1 MGTVADVH
9 ETEIAE
15 VFAALESS
23 PEGVAAA
30 EVEKRFHS
38 FGPNE
43 IQEKRRT
50 PLYIKFL
57 KQFFNFFAILLWVA
71 GGLAFLGEYLS
82 PNEGNLN
89 LGIAIV
95 AVIFINAIFTFYQE
109 YKAEQAAEALK
120 RMLAPV
126 ARVIRGK
133 QEQEIPAREV
143 VVGDVIV
150 LAEGDRVPADGRLF
164 EQYELKV
171 NNAPLT
177 GESIPQTRSTAPEQ
191 GELIESSNA
200 VFSGTTVVSGSGKAV
215 VFATGMGTEFGKIA
229 GLTQEIKEEKTPLQK
244 EIAFFIRVISI
255 IAILLGILFFFTG
268 WVIGRD
274 FTANFIFAIGIIIA
288 NVPEGL
294 LPTVTL
300 TLSIASQRMARR
312 NALIKSLNSVE
323 TLGSTT
329 VICTDKTGT
338 LTQNEMTVIKLF
350 ANDQEF
356 AVTGSGYRPEGALL
370 SNGQTVPDAEMVVLE
385 PLLKTARYCNNSEL
399 IVKEGRHV
407 IIGDPTDG
415 ALLVLS
421 KKFMGAAAPQGE
433 DAVERIFE
441 LPFTS
446 ERKMMSTITQG
457 ERDEAVA
464 YVKGAPESVLALS
477 TRILIDGEERPLA
490 AADKERLGTVAE
502 SFEKDALRTIAL
514 AYRAVPVQERYIAGE
529 VEHDLVFLGL
539 AGMIDPPRTEVREA
553 VQKCKRAGIKIVLIT
568 GDNRLTAE
576 AIAREAGVIEGDEP
590 VIVEGAEL
598 NRMSKDRLKEILRY
612 PEIIFARSAPKN
624 KLDIVEALKEL
635 GEVVAVT
642 GDGVNDAPALKEAD
656 IGIAMGAG
664 TDVAKEASDVILID
678 DNFKSIVDAVMEGR
692 TVFDNIKKF
701 VTYILTSNIPE
712 IVPFIIYVL
721 FRVPLPLTVIQILAI
736 DLGTDM
742 VPAIALG
749 TEPPELDIMER
760 PPRSR
765 KERMLTVPT
774 LLRSYGF
781 IGPIEAATGLLG
793 YWWVLKEGGWV
804 RGMDLAFTDPLY
816 IKATT
821 MCLAAIIICQI
832 ANGLQCRSIR
842 NSIFRIGFFKNKAL
856 FLGFATELLLIFG
869 FAYLLFF
876 QRFLGTGPLELKHWL
891 FFIPFA
897 ILIFV
902 LEEIRKWLKRR
913 LEREKTSAPGFDTNV
928 AENRKTD

>member
-1 MGTVADVH
+1 MEQLDDVH
-9 ETEIAE
+9 ELELAAVFTALKSSATGVSEEE
-15 VFAALESS
+15 VKERL
-23 PEGVAAA
+23 
-30 EVEKRFHS
+30 RS

-50 PLYIKFL
+50 PLALKFL
-57 KQFFNFFAILLWVA
+57 KQFFNFFAILLWIA

-95 AVIFINAIFTFYQE
+95 GVIFINAIFTFYQE

-120 RMLAPV
+120 MLLAPE
-126 ARVIRGK
+126 ARVVRDK
-133 QEQEIPAREV
+133 KERQIPARGV
-143 VVGDVIV
+143 VIGDVIV
-150 LAEGDRVPADGRLF
+150 LAEGDRLPADGRLI

-177 GESIPQTRSTAPEQ
+177 GESVPQTRSTEPER
-191 GELIESSNA
+191 GTELIEAKNI

-244 EIAFFIRVISI
+244 ELAFFIRVISI

-300 TLSIASQRMARR
+300 TLSIASQRMAKR

-338 LTQNEMTVIKLF
+338 LTQNEMTVIRLF
-350 ANDQEF
+350 ANNAELK
-356 AVTGSGYRPEGALL
+356 VTGAGYKPEGALL
-370 SNGQTVPDAEMVVLE
+370 ADEQEVPGVEVQALE
-385 PLLKTARYCNNSEL
+385 PFLKTALFCNNAEL
-399 IVKEGRHV
+399 TQKEGRHV

-415 ALLVLS
+415 ALLVLA
-421 KKFMGAAAPQGE
+421 KKLMDTE
-433 DAVERIFE
+433 MLERCEERIFE
-441 LPFTS
+441 IPFSS
-446 ERKMMSTITQG
+446 ERQMMSTIYRGAKT
-457 ERDEAVA
+457 VA
-464 YVKGAPESVLALS
+464 YVKGAPETVLKLS
-477 TRILIDGEERPLA
+477 TRILIEGKAQPLSAEE
-490 AADKERLGTVAE
+490 KKRLEQVAE
-502 SFEKDALRTIAL
+502 AFETDALRTIAL
-514 AYRAVPVQERYIAGE
+514 AYREVPVQEHYSADE
-529 VEHDLVFLGL
+529 VERDLVFLGL
-539 AGMIDPPRTEVREA
+539 AGMIDPPRAEVRDA
-553 VQKCKRAGIKIVLIT
+553 VLKCKRAGIKIILIT

-576 AIAREAGVIEGDEP
+576 AIAREACVIEGDP
-590 VIVEGAEL
+590 VVIEGADL
-598 NRMSKDRLKEILRY
+598 NKMEKDELKEVLKS
-612 PEIIFARSAPKN
+612 PEIIFARTAPKN
-624 KLDIVEALKEL
+624 KLEIVTALKEM

-678 DNFKSIVDAVMEGR
+678 DNFRSIVDAVMEGR

-701 VTYILTSNIPE
+701 VTYILTSNVPE
-712 IVPFIIYVL
+712 IVPFIILVV
-721 FRVPLPLTVIQILAI
+721 FRVPLPLTVVQILAI

-749 TEPPELDIMER
+749 TEPPEVDVMER

-765 KERMLTVPT
+765 KERILTLRT

-781 IGPIEAATGLLG
+781 IGPIEAAAGLLG

-804 RGMDLAFTDPLY
+804 RGMDLLPTDPLY

-832 ANGLQCRSIR
+832 ANGLQCRSVR
-842 NSIFRIGFFKNKAL
+842 NSVFTIGFFKNKHL
-856 FLGFATELLLIFG
+856 FLGFATEVLLILA
-869 FAYLLFF
+869 FAYLFFF

-891 FFIPFA
+891 FFVPFA
-897 ILIFV
+897 IFIFV
-902 LEEIRKWLKRR
+902 AEEVRKLLKRR
-913 LEREKTSAPGFDTNV
+913 LDRMRSGSSIA
-928 AENRKTD
+928 R

>member
-1 MGTVADVH
+1 VEVEGLIAMEQRADVH
-9 ETEIAE
+9 ETELVD
-15 VFAALESS
+15 VFKALRSS
-23 PEGVAAA
+23 PEGLSEE
-30 EVEKRFHS
+30 EVKKRFLS
-38 FGPNE
+38 FGSNE

-57 KQFFNFFAILLWVA
+57 KQFFNFFAVLLWVA

-95 AVIFINAIFTFYQE
+95 GVIFINAIFTFYQE

-120 RMLAPV
+120 RMLAPI
-126 ARVIRGK
+126 ARVVRGK
-133 QEQEIPAREV
+133 KERQIPAREV
-143 VVGDVIV
+143 VVGDIIV
-150 LAEGDRVPADGRLF
+150 LAEGDRVPADGRLI

-177 GESIPQTRSTAPEQ
+177 GESIPQNRFTGPEH
-191 GELIESSNA
+191 GELIESGNA

-229 GLTQEIKEEKTPLQK
+229 GLTQEVKEEKTPLQK
-244 EIAFFIRVISI
+244 EIAFFIKVISI
-255 IAILLGILFFFTG
+255 IAILLGIVFFFTG

-294 LPTVTL
+294 LPAVTL
-300 TLSIASQRMARR
+300 TLSIASQRMAKR

-338 LTQNEMTVIKLF
+338 LTQNEMTVIKMF
-350 ANDQEF
+350 ANDREME
-356 AVTGSGYRPEGALL
+356 VTGSGYKPEGTLL
-370 SNGQTVPDAEMVVLE
+370 ADGQTIPADEIKALE
-385 PLLKTARYCNNSEL
+385 PFLKTAFLCNSSQL
-399 IVKEGRHV
+399 TMKEGRHV

-415 ALLVLS
+415 ALLVLA
-421 KKFMGAAAPQGE
+421 KKFIDTE
-433 DAVERIFE
+433 TVEKREARIFE
-441 LPFTS
+441 IPFSS
-446 ERKMMSTITQG
+446 ERKMMSTINREEQT
-457 ERDEAVA
+457 VA

-477 TRILIDGEERPLA
+477 NRILIDGEEHPLSA
-490 AADKERLGTVAE
+490 EEKKRLEQMAGT
-502 SFEKDALRTIAL
+502 FETEALRTIAL
-514 AYRAVPVQERYIAGE
+514 AYREVPVMDCYCADD
-529 VEHDLVFLGL
+529 VEQDLVFLGF
-539 AGMIDPPRTEVREA
+539 AGMIDPPRTEVKDA
-553 VQKCKRAGIKIVLIT
+553 VMNCKRAGIKIILIT
-568 GDNRLTAE
+568 GDNKLTAE
-576 AIAREAGVIEGDEP
+576 AIARDAGVIEGDP
-590 VIVEGAEL
+590 VILEGSDLNKMTREEL
-598 NRMSKDRLKEILRY
+598 KKVLKN
-612 PEIIFARSAPKN
+612 PEIIFARTAPKN
-624 KLDIVEALKEL
+624 KLDIVTALKEM

-712 IVPFIIYVL
+712 IVPFLIYVL
-721 FRVPLPLTVIQILAI
+721 FDVPLPLTVIQILAI

-749 TEPPELDIMER
+749 TEPPEVDVMER

-765 KERMLTVPT
+765 KERMLTLPT

-781 IGPIEAATGLLG
+781 IGPIEAAAGLLG
-793 YWWVLKEGGWV
+793 YWWVMKAGGWV
-804 RGMDLAFTDPLY
+804 RGMDLLATDPLY

-821 MCLAAIIICQI
+821 MALAAIIICQI
-832 ANGLQCRSIR
+832 ANGLQCRSLR
-842 NSIFRIGFFKNKAL
+842 NSIFKIGFFKNRYL
-856 FLGFATELLLIFG
+856 FIGFATEMLLILG

-891 FFIPFA
+891 FFVPFA
-897 ILIFV
+897 IFIFV
-902 LEEIRKWLKRR
+902 VEEIRKAIKRR
-913 LEREKTSAPGFDTNV
+913 LD
-928 AENRKTD
+928 RKEEADSVSE

>member
-1 MGTVADVH
+1 MEQLDDVH
-9 ETEIAE
+9 EMAIEEIIK
-15 VFAALESS
+15 ALKSS
-23 PEGVAAA
+23 PDGLSEE
-30 EVEKRFHS
+30 EVKKRFFS
-38 FGPNE
+38 FGSNE

-57 KQFFNFFAILLWVA
+57 KQFFNFFAILLWIA
-71 GGLAFLGEYLS
+71 GGLAFLGEYLK

-89 LGIAIV
+89 LGIAIIG
-95 AVIFINAIFTFYQE
+95 VIFINAVFTFYQE
-109 YKAEQAAEALK
+109 YKAERAAEALK
-120 RMLAPV
+120 KMLAPV
-126 ARVIRGK
+126 AKVIRGK
-133 QEQEIPAREV
+133 KELQIPAREV
-143 VVGDVIV
+143 VVGDII
-150 LAEGDRVPADGRLF
+150 LLSEGDRVPADGRLI

-177 GESIPQTRSTAPEQ
+177 GESIPQTRSTEPERD
-191 GELIESSNA
+191 ELMEAKNI
-200 VFSGTTVVSGSGKAV
+200 VFSGTTTVSGSGKAV

-255 IAILLGILFFFTG
+255 IAVLLGILFFFTG
-268 WVIGRD
+268 QVIVRD

-338 LTQNEMTVIKLF
+338 LTQNEMTVIKMF
-350 ANDQEF
+350 ANNKELE
-356 AVTGSGYRPEGALL
+356 VTGSGYRPEGALFY
-370 SNGQTVPDAEMVVLE
+370 NGKAVTAEEMKALE
-385 PLLKTARYCNNSEL
+385 PFLKTALLCNNSEL
-399 IVKEGRHV
+399 TTKEGRYV

-421 KKFMGAAAPQGE
+421 KKFMDTE
-433 DAVERIFE
+433 KLLSSEERIFE
-441 LPFTS
+441 IPFSS
-446 ERKMMSTITQG
+446 ERKMMSTIYRSEKT
-457 ERDEAVA
+457 VA
-464 YVKGAPESVLALS
+464 YVKGAPESVLSLS
-477 TRILIDGEERPLA
+477 NRILIDGKEQPLSNEE
-490 AADKERLGTVAE
+490 KERLERVAE
-502 SFEKDALRTIAL
+502 NFEKEALRTIAL
-514 AYRAVPVQERYIAGE
+514 AYREVIEKDSFSAKE
-529 VEHDLVFLGL
+529 VEQELVFLGF
-539 AGMIDPPRTEVREA
+539 AGMIDPPRPEVRDA
-553 VQKCKRAGIKIVLIT
+553 VMKCKRAGIKIVLIT
-568 GDNRLTAE
+568 GDNKLTAE
-576 AIAREAGVIEGDEP
+576 AIAMEAGVIEGDP
-590 VIVEGAEL
+590 VILEGADL
-598 NRMSKDRLKEILRY
+598 NKMGKDELKEVLKNQ
-612 PEIIFARSAPKN
+612 EIIFARTAPKH
-624 KLDIVEALKEL
+624 KMDIVMALKEM

-701 VTYILTSNIPE
+701 VTYILTSNVPE
-712 IVPFIIYVL
+712 IVPFIIFVL

-749 TEPPELDIMER
+749 TEPPEVDVMDR

-765 KERMLTVPT
+765 KERMLTLRT

-781 IGPIEAATGLLG
+781 IGPIEAAAGLLG

-804 RGMDLAFTDPLY
+804 SGIKLPATDPLY

-842 NSIFRIGFFKNKAL
+842 NSVFKIGFFKNKYI
-856 FLGFATELLLIFG
+856 FLGIATEVLLILA
-869 FAYLLFF
+869 FAYFLFF
-876 QRFLGTGPLELKHWL
+876 QQFLGTGPLELKHWL
-891 FFIPFA
+891 FFVPFA
-897 ILIFV
+897 IFIFV
-902 LEEIRKWLKRR
+902 AEEIRKWLIRWFERR
-913 LEREKTSAPGFDTNV
+913 KLRSKASV
-928 AENRKTD
+928 LQS

>member
-1 MGTVADVH
+1 MEEERTDVH
-9 ETEIAE
+9 ETEIAD
-15 VFAALESS
+15 VLKALRSS
-23 PEGVAAA
+23 PEGLPDE
-30 EVEKRFHS
+30 EVKKRFLS
-38 FGPNE
+38 FGSNE
-43 IQEKRRT
+43 IQEKRKT
-50 PLYIKFL
+50 PLSIKFL
-57 KQFFNFFAILLWVA
+57 KQFFNFFAILLWIA

-82 PNEGNLN
+82 PGEGNLN
-89 LGIAIV
+89 LGIAIIG
-95 AVIFINAIFTFYQE
+95 VIFINAVFTFYQE
-109 YKAEQAAEALK
+109 YKAERAAEALK
-120 RMLAPV
+120 MMLAPE
-126 ARVIRGK
+126 ARVIRSK
-133 QEQEIPAREV
+133 KELLIPAREV
-143 VVGDVIV
+143 VVGDII
-150 LAEGDRVPADGRLF
+150 LLSEGDRVPADGRLT

-177 GESIPQTRSTAPEQ
+177 GESLPQTRSTAPEK
-191 GELIESSNA
+191 GELLEAKDA
-200 VFSGTTVVSGSGKAV
+200 VFSGTTVVSGAGRAV

-229 GLTQEIKEEKTPLQK
+229 GLTQEIKEEKSPLQK
-244 EIAFFIRVISI
+244 ELAHFIRVISA
-255 IAILLGILFFFTG
+255 IAVLLGIVFFFTG

-300 TLSIASQRMARR
+300 TLSIASQRMAKR

-338 LTQNEMTVIKLF
+338 LTQNEMTVTRIF
-350 ANDQEF
+350 VNNREME
-356 AVTGSGYRPEGALL
+356 VTGSGYKPEGELL
-370 SNGQTVPDAEMVVLE
+370 DNKKEVSEGDIRAIE
-385 PLLKTARYCNNSEL
+385 PFLKTAFLCNDSEL
-399 IVKEGRHV
+399 TVKEGKHE

-421 KKFMGAAAPQGE
+421 KKVMDTQKLLSAE
-433 DAVERIFE
+433 ERIFE

-446 ERKMMSTITQG
+446 ERQMMSTIYKGG
-457 ERDEAVA
+457 EKTVA
-464 YVKGAPESVLALS
+464 YVKGAPESILLRSS
-477 TRILIDGEERPLA
+477 TILIDGREEPLSEA
-490 AADKERLGTVAE
+490 ERKRLEAVAE
-502 SFEKDALRTIAL
+502 GFEKKALRTIAL
-514 AYRAVPVQERYIAGE
+514 AYREVPLQECFTAEE
-529 VEHDLVFLGL
+529 VEQDLVFLGF

-553 VQKCKRAGIKIVLIT
+553 VMNCKRAGIKIVLIT
-568 GDNRLTAE
+568 GDNKLTAE
-576 AIAREAGVIEGDEP
+576 AIARAAGVVEGEPVVIEGPDLNKMDR
-590 VIVEGAEL
+590 AE
-598 NRMSKDRLKEILRY
+598 LKEILKNQ
-612 PEIIFARSAPKN
+612 EIIFARTAPKH
-624 KLDIVEALKEL
+624 KMDIVMALKEM

-712 IVPFIIYVL
+712 IVPFLIYVL
-721 FRVPLPLTVIQILAI
+721 FSVPLPLTVIQILAI

-749 TEPPELDIMER
+749 TEPPEVDVMER

-765 KERMLTVPT
+765 KERMLNLPT

-781 IGPIEAATGLLG
+781 IGPIEAAAGILG
-793 YWWVLKEGGWV
+793 FWVVLIEGGWV
-804 RGMDLAFTDPLY
+804 RGMDLPPLDPLY

-832 ANGLQCRSIR
+832 ANGLQCRSMR
-842 NSIFRIGFFKNKAL
+842 NSIFKIGFFTNRYL
-856 FLGFATELLLIFG
+856 FIGFATELLLILG
-869 FAYLLFF
+869 FSYLLFF

-891 FFIPFA
+891 FFVPFA

-902 LEEIRKWLKRR
+902 VEEIRKAIKRR
-913 LEREKTSAPGFDTNV
+913 LD
-928 AENRKTD
+928 RKTEKLNVD

>member
-1 MGTVADVH
+1 MVKEAARAMEKLDDVH
-9 ETEIAE
+9 ETELAA

-23 PEGVAAA
+23 PQGVAAA
-30 EVEKRFHS
+30 EVQNRFRS

-150 LAEGDRVPADGRLF
+150 LSEGDRVPADGRLF

-177 GESIPQTRSTAPEQ
+177 GESIPLTRSTAPER
-191 GELIESSNA
+191 GELIESSNI

-244 EIAFFIRVISI
+244 EISFFIRVISI

-268 WVIGRD
+268 WIIGRN

-338 LTQNEMTVIKLF
+338 LTKNEMTVIKLF
-350 ANDQEF
+350 ANEREF
-356 AVTGSGYRPEGALL
+356 AVTGSGYKPEGTLL
-370 SNGQTVPDAEMVVLE
+370 AKGEAVPEAEMVALE

-399 IVKEGRHV
+399 TVKEGRHV

-415 ALLVLS
+415 ALLVLA
-421 KKFMGAAAPQGE
+421 KKLEDAAAQQQE
-433 DAVERIFE
+433 AERIFE
-441 LPFTS
+441 LPFSS
-446 ERKMMSTITQG
+446 ERKMMSTITRG
-457 ERDEAVA
+457 EREQAIA

-477 TRILIDGEERPLA
+477 TRILIGGEEQPLA
-490 AADKERLGTVAE
+490 AADRERLEDVAE

-514 AYRAVPVQERYIAGE
+514 AYREVPVQERYSAGE

-576 AIAREAGVIEGDEP
+576 AIAREAGVIEGEP

-598 NRMSKDRLKEILRY
+598 NRMGKDKLKEILRH

-624 KLDIVEALKEL
+624 KLDIVEALKEM

-678 DNFKSIVDAVMEGR
+678 DNFTSIVDAVMEGR

-701 VTYILTSNIPE
+701 VTYILTSNVPE
-712 IVPFIIYVL
+712 IVPFIVYVL

-749 TEPPELDIMER
+749 TEPPEVDIMER

-765 KERMLTVPT
+765 KERMLTLPT

-793 YWWVLKEGGWV
+793 YWWVLREGGWV
-804 RGMDLAFTDPLY
+804 RGMDLPLTDPLY

-821 MCLAAIIICQI
+821 MCLAAIIFCQI

-842 NSIFRIGFFKNKAL
+842 NSIFTIGFFKNKAL

-876 QRFLGTGPLELKHWL
+876 QRFLGTGPLALKQWL
-891 FFIPFA
+891 FFVPFA

-913 LEREKTSAPGFDTNV
+913 LD
-928 AENRKTD
+928 RKKQEE

>member
-1 MGTVADVH
+1 MEKLDDIH
-9 ETEIAE
+9 ETDLAA
-15 VFAALESS
+15 VFATLESS
-23 PEGVAAA
+23 PQGVTA
-30 EVEKRFHS
+30 EEVQKRFRS

-50 PLYIKFL
+50 PLYVKFL

-126 ARVIRGK
+126 ARVIRGQ
-133 QEQEIPAREV
+133 QELEIPAREV
-143 VVGDVIV
+143 VVGDVFV

-177 GESIPQTRSTAPEQ
+177 GESIPQNRNTAPER
-191 GELIESSNA
+191 GELIESSNT

-244 EIAFFIRVISI
+244 ELSFFIRVISI

-268 WVIGRD
+268 WIIGRD

-338 LTQNEMTVIKLF
+338 LTKNEMTVIKLF
-350 ANDQEF
+350 ANEQEF
-356 AVTGSGYRPEGALL
+356 AVTGAGYRPEGALL
-370 SNGQTVPDAEMVVLE
+370 ANGQTIPDAEMVALE

-399 IVKEGRHV
+399 TVKEGRHE
-407 IIGDPTDG
+407 IIGDPTEG
-415 ALLVLS
+415 ALLVLA
-421 KKFMGAAAPQGE
+421 KKLMDTAAQQDE
-433 DAVERIFE
+433 EVERIFE

-446 ERKMMSTITQG
+446 ERKMMSTITRG
-457 ERDEAVA
+457 ERDKAIA

-477 TRILIDGEERPLA
+477 TRILLGGKEQQLS
-490 AADKERLGTVAE
+490 AADRERLEAVAE

-514 AYRAVPVQERYIAGE
+514 AYREVPLQERYSAGE
-529 VEHDLVFLGL
+529 VEHDLVFLGV

-576 AIAREAGVIEGDEP
+576 AIAREAGVIEGEP
-590 VIVEGAEL
+590 VIVEGADL
-598 NRMSKDRLKEILRY
+598 NRMGKDELKAILRN

-624 KLDIVEALKEL
+624 KLVIVETLKEM

-712 IVPFIIYVL
+712 IVPFIVYVL
-721 FRVPLPLTVIQILAI
+721 FRVPLPLTIIQILAI

-749 TEPPELDIMER
+749 TEPPEADIMER

-765 KERMLTVPT
+765 KERMLTLPT

-781 IGPIEAATGLLG
+781 IGPIEAVAGLLG
-793 YWWVLKEGGWV
+793 YWWVLREGGWV
-804 RGMDLAFTDPLY
+804 RGMDLPFTDPLY

-842 NSIFRIGFFKNKAL
+842 NSIFTIGFFKNKAL
-856 FLGFATELLLIFG
+856 FIGFATELLLIFG
-869 FAYLLFF
+869 FAYLFFF

-913 LEREKTSAPGFDTNV
+913 LVREETESGNSPACTINS
-928 AENRKTD
+928 

>member
-1 MGTVADVH
+1 MEQLDDVH
-9 ETEIAE
+9 EMAVEE
-15 VFAALESS
+15 VLKALKTS
-23 PEGVAAA
+23 PDGLSEE
-30 EVEKRFHS
+30 EVKKRFFS
-38 FGPNE
+38 FGSNE

-71 GGLAFLGEYLS
+71 GGLAFLGEYLK

-89 LGIAIV
+89 LGIAII

-109 YKAEQAAEALK
+109 YKAERAAEALK
-120 RMLAPV
+120 KMLAPV
-126 ARVIRGK
+126 AKVIRGK
-133 QEQEIPAREV
+133 KELQIPAREV
-143 VVGDVIV
+143 VVGDII
-150 LAEGDRVPADGRLF
+150 LLSEGDRVPADGRLI

-177 GESIPQTRSTAPEQ
+177 GESIPQTRSTEPESD
-191 GELIESSNA
+191 ELMEAKNI
-200 VFSGTTVVSGSGKAV
+200 VFSGTTTASGSGKAV

-229 GLTQEIKEEKTPLQK
+229 GLTQEIKEDKTPLQK

-255 IAILLGILFFFTG
+255 IAVLLGILFFFTG
-268 WVIGRD
+268 QVIGLD

-338 LTQNEMTVIKLF
+338 LTQNEMTVIKMF
-350 ANDQEF
+350 ANNKEMG
-356 AVTGSGYRPEGALL
+356 VTGSGYRPEGTLFYNEKAV
-370 SNGQTVPDAEMVVLE
+370 TEEEMKALE
-385 PLLKTARYCNNSEL
+385 PFLKTALLCNNSEL
-399 IVKEGRHV
+399 TTKEGRYV

-421 KKFMGAAAPQGE
+421 KKFME
-433 DAVERIFE
+433 TEKLLSSEERIFE
-441 LPFTS
+441 IPFSS
-446 ERKMMSTITQG
+446 ERKMISTIYRSEKTI
-457 ERDEAVA
+457 A
-464 YVKGAPESVLALS
+464 YVKGAPESVLTLS
-477 TRILIDGEERPLA
+477 NRVLIDGKELPLSNEE
-490 AADKERLGTVAE
+490 KERLEGVAE
-502 SFEKDALRTIAL
+502 NFEKEALRTIAL
-514 AYRAVPVQERYIAGE
+514 AYREVPEKDSFGAEE
-529 VEHDLVFLGL
+529 VEQELVFLGF
-539 AGMIDPPRTEVREA
+539 AGMIDPPRPEVRDA
-553 VQKCKRAGIKIVLIT
+553 VMKCKRAGIKIVLIT
-568 GDNRLTAE
+568 GDNKLTAE
-576 AIAREAGVIEGDEP
+576 AIAREAGVIEGDP
-590 VIVEGAEL
+590 VILEGADI
-598 NRMSKDRLKEILRY
+598 NKMSKDKLKEVLKNQ
-612 PEIIFARSAPKN
+612 EIIFARTAPKH
-624 KLDIVEALKEL
+624 KMDIVMALKEM

-701 VTYILTSNIPE
+701 VTYILTSNVPE
-712 IVPFIIYVL
+712 IVPFIIFVL
-721 FRVPLPLTVIQILAI
+721 FPVPLPLTVIQILAI

-749 TEPPELDIMER
+749 TEPPEVDVMER

-765 KERMLTVPT
+765 KERMLTLRT

-781 IGPIEAATGLLG
+781 IGPVEAAAGILG

-804 RGMDLAFTDPLY
+804 RGMDLPATDPLY

-842 NSIFRIGFFKNKAL
+842 NSVFKIGFFKNKHI
-856 FLGFATELLLIFG
+856 FIGIATEVLLILA
-869 FAYLLFF
+869 FAYIPFF
-876 QRFLGTGPLELKHWL
+876 QQFLGTGPLELKQWL
-891 FFIPFA
+891 FFVPFA
-897 ILIFV
+897 IFIFV
-902 LEEIRKWLKRR
+902 AEEIRKWLARW
-913 LEREKTSAPGFDTNV
+913 LER
-928 AENRKTD
+928 RKTQNKASVLQS